1 MGKRIIPRRRGR
13 GHRWKA
19 PDNRFK
25 GDARHPRSKS
35 SNGKVIELLH
45 DPGRTAPLAKI
56 SDQDGTYTMIA
67 HDGMHVGQDIA
78 AGHGAE
84 IDIGNTAYVGSI
96 PEGTKVYNVEMQPGD
111 GGKMA
116 RAAGEAAI
124 VISHGKQTTT
134 IRLPSKAQKKLDH
147 MCRATIGAVAGSG
160 RGEKPIAKAG
170 KNFYR
175 TRSRPKVWPKVRGV
189 AMNAVDHPHG
199 SGRKQT
205 VGVQS
210 TVSRNAPPGRKVG
223 HVAAKRTGG
232 KR

>member
-67 HDGMHVGQDIA
+67 HDGMHIGQDIA

-84 IDIGNTAYVGSI
+84 IDVGNTSYVGSI
-96 PEGTKVYNVEMQPGD
+96 PEGTKVYNIEMQPGD

-116 RAAGEAAI
+116 RAAGEAAT

-134 IRLPSKAQKKLDH
+134 IRLPSKAQKKLDN
-147 MCRATIGAVAGSG
+147 MCRATIGSVASSG

-170 KNFYR
+170 KNFHR

-223 HVAAKRTGG
+223 HIAAKRTGG

>member
-13 GHRWKA
+13 GHRYKA
-19 PDNRFK
+19 ADNRFK
-25 GDARHPRSKS
+25 GQARHPRNKS
-35 SNGKVIELLH
+35 SAGKVVELMH
-45 DPGRTAPLAKI
+45 DPGRTAPVAKI
-56 SDQDGTYTMIA
+56 EGEDGAYTMIA
-67 HDGMHVGQDIA
+67 HNGMHVGQDIST
-78 AGHGAE
+78 GHGAE
-84 IDIGNTAYVGSI
+84 LVTGNTSYLGSI
-96 PEGTKVYNVEMQPGD
+96 PEGTKIYNIEMKPGD
-111 GGKMA
+111 GGKLA

-124 VISHGKQTTT
+124 VVSHGKRTTV
-134 IRLPSKAQKKLDH
+134 RLPSKAQKTLDN

-160 RGEKPIAKAG
+160 RSEKPIAKAG

-175 TRSRPKVWPKVRGV
+175 NKARPKIWPKVRGV

-205 VGVQS
+205 IGINS

-223 HVAAKRTGG
+223 HIAAKRTGG

>member
-13 GHRWKA
+13 GHRYKA

-25 GDARHPRSKS
+25 GEASPPRAKS
-35 SNGKVIELLH
+35 STGKVVELLH
-45 DPGRTAPLAKI
+45 DPGRTAPVAKVE
-56 SDQDGTYTMIA
+56 DQDGTYTMIA
-67 HDGMHVGQDIA
+67 HDGMHLGQEIN

-84 IDIGNTAYVGSI
+84 IEEGNTAYLGSI
-96 PEGTKVYNVEMQPGD
+96 PEGTKIYNVEMKPGD
-111 GGKMA
+111 GGKLA
-116 RAAGEAAI
+116 RAAGKAATI
-124 VISHGKQTTT
+124 ISHGKMS
-134 IRLPSKAQKKLDH
+134 IVRLPSKAHKTLDN

-170 KNFYR
+170 KNFHR
-175 TRSRPKVWPKVRGV
+175 TRSRPKIWPKVRGV

-223 HVAAKRTGG
+223 HIAAKRTGG

>member
-84 IDIGNTAYVGSI
+84 IDVGNTSYVGSI
-96 PEGTKVYNVEMQPGD
+96 PEGTKVYNIEMQPGD

-116 RAAGEAAI
+116 RAAGEAAT

-134 IRLPSKAQKKLDH
+134 IRLPSKAQKKLDN
-147 MCRATIGAVAGSG
+147 MCRATIGSVAGSG

-175 TRSRPKVWPKVRGV
+175 TRQPVFHWL
-189 AMNAVDHPHG
+189 
-199 SGRKQT
+199 
-205 VGVQS
+205 VQYGPLS
-210 TVSRNAPPGRKVG
+210 
-223 HVAAKRTGG
+223 H
-232 KR
+232 

>member
-1 MGKRIIPRRRGR
+1 
-13 GHRWKA
+13 
-19 PDNRFK
+19 
-25 GDARHPRSKS
+25 
-35 SNGKVIELLH
+35 
-45 DPGRTAPLAKI
+45 
-56 SDQDGTYTMIA
+56 
-67 HDGMHVGQDIA
+67 
-78 AGHGAE
+78 
-84 IDIGNTAYVGSI
+84 
-96 PEGTKVYNVEMQPGD
+96 MQPGD

-124 VISHGKQTTT
+124 VISHGKQNTT
-134 IRLPSKAQKKLDH
+134 IRLPSKAQKKLDN

-210 TVSRNAPPGRKVG
+210 TISRNAPPGRKVG
-223 HVAAKRTGG
+223 NIAAKRTGG